1 MTDELYV
8 PTHPIRFVTAASLF
22 DGHDAAINIMRRIL
36 QRQGAE
42 VIHLGHNRSVDEVVT
57 AAIQE
62 DAHGVAISSYQG
74 GHVEYFSY
82 LVDLLRER
90 GAGHVEVYG
99 GGGGVIVQEE
109 IDRLHAHGVT
119 HIFSP
124 TDGQRLGLPG
134 MINTMIR
141 ACDVDLGAQPPS
153 SWDGVFTGEP
163 ATLARALSVA
173 EAGALPDEV
182 RERAASTVEGKAVPV
197 LGITGTGGSG
207 KSSLTDELVRRFRL
221 DQEDKLRIAV
231 LAVDPTRR
239 KGGGA
244 LLGDRIRMNALG
256 GPQVYF
262 RSMAS
267 RGSGGTLP
275 EHLGDA
281 IALLRAS
288 GVDLVIVETPGI
300 GQGDAGIVDHVD
312 ASLYVMTPE
321 FGAASQLEKIDM
333 LDFADAVAINKF
345 ERRGAEDARRDVAR
359 QLVRNRE
366 AFGAS
371 WQDMPVYGT
380 SAA

>member
-62 DAHGVAISSYQG
+62 DAQGVAISSYQG
-74 GHVEYFSY
+74 GHVEYFSVPGRPAARARRRAREG
-82 LVDLLRER
+82 LRRRRGRHRPGRDRPPARPRRRAHLLPHRR
-90 GAGHVEVYG
+90 P
-99 GGGGVIVQEE
+99 
-109 IDRLHAHGVT
+109 AHGPAGDDQ
-119 HIFSP
+119 HDDP
-124 TDGQRLGLPG
+124 R
-134 MINTMIR
+134 R
-141 ACDVDLGAQPPS
+141 ATSTSRAQPPS
-153 SWDGVFTGEP
+153 SWDGVFAGEP
-163 ATLARALSVA
+163 ATLARALS
-173 EAGALPDEV
+173 G
-182 RERAASTVEGKAVPV
+182 RRGRRAARRGPRARRRSTLEGRAVPV

-267 RGSGGTLP
+267 RGSSGGTLP

-281 IALLRAS
+281 IAVLRAS
-288 GVDLVIVETPGI
+288 G
-300 GQGDAGIVDHVD
+300 
-312 ASLYVMTPE
+312 
-321 FGAASQLEKIDM
+321 
-333 LDFADAVAINKF
+333 
-345 ERRGAEDARRDVAR
+345 RRPRDRRDPR
-359 QLVRNRE
+359 HRPGRRR
-366 AFGAS
+366 AS
-371 WQDMPVYGT
+371 STT
-380 SAA
+380 STPRSTS